1 MNRYMKLVN
10 FEFNRFIKLYF
21 VLIAFTI
28 VVQLSGVVVKSKSY
42 LNGAN
47 EAIKESMLTK
57 SEYVIQ
63 YGPMSFIDISMSPWI
78 MGPIALCAIT
88 LVIYVFFIWYRDWV
102 GKNTFSYRLFMLPT
116 ARLNIYLAKAT
127 TILLF
132 VLGLIA
138 LQLVL
143 LPIENQIFKW
153 MVEDVYRIDLSVLEI
168 ANQYYLNLLF
178 PKNILEFILFYGAG
192 MTAVTMVFTAI
203 LFERSYRIKG
213 IFYGI
218 VYCAVS
224 ILIFLA
230 PLLLQASLLEN
241 YFYPMELLFLEIA
254 ACVIV
259 LAGAI
264 WIGNLL
270 IKNKVR
276 V

>member
-1 MNRYMKLVN
+1 MNRYLKLVN
-10 FEFNRFIKLYF
+10 FEYNRFFKLYL

-28 VVQLSGVVVKSKSY
+28 VVQLSGVIVKSKSY
-42 LNGAN
+42 LNQAN

-63 YGPMSFIDISMSPWI
+63 NGPMSFLDISMSPWI
-78 MGPIALCAIT
+78 MGPIALCAVT

-138 LQLVL
+138 LQLLL

-153 MVEDVYRIDLSVLEI
+153 MVEDVYRIDFSVLEI

-192 MTAVTMVFTAI
+192 TTAVMTVFTAI

-213 IFYGI
+213 IFYAI
-218 VYCAVS
+218 VYFAVS

-230 PLLLQASLLEN
+230 PLLLQSSLLEN
-241 YFYPMELLFLEIA
+241 YFYPMELLILEIA
-254 ACVIV
+254 ACVVV

-264 WIGNLL
+264 LIGNLL

>member
-1 MNRYMKLVN
+1 MNRYLKLVN
-10 FEFNRFIKLYF
+10 FEYNRFFKLYL

-28 VVQLSGVVVKSKSY
+28 VVQLSGVIVKSKSY
-42 LNGAN
+42 LNQAN

-63 YGPMSFIDISMSPWI
+63 NGPMSFLDISMSPWI
-78 MGPIALCAIT
+78 MGPIALCAVT

-116 ARLNIYLAKAT
+116 ERLNIYLAKAT

-138 LQLVL
+138 LQLLL

-153 MVEDVYRIDLSVLEI
+153 MVEDVYRIDFSVLEI

-192 MTAVTMVFTAI
+192 MTAVMTVFTAI

-213 IFYGI
+213 IFYAI
-218 VYCAVS
+218 VYCGVS

-230 PLLLQASLLEN
+230 PLLLQSSLLEN
-241 YFYPMELLFLEIA
+241 YFYPMELLILEIA
-254 ACVIV
+254 ACVVV

>member
-1 MNRYMKLVN
+1 MKRYLKLVN
-10 FEFNRFIKLYF
+10 FEFNRFFKLYL

-28 VVQLSGVVVKSKSY
+28 VVQLSGIIVKSKSY
-42 LNGAN
+42 LNQAN

-63 YGPMSFIDISMSPWI
+63 NGPMSFLDVSMSPWI

-102 GKNTFSYRLFMLPT
+102 GKNTFSYRMFMLPT
-116 ARLNIYLAKAT
+116 ARLNIYLSKAT

-153 MVEDVYRIDLSVLEI
+153 MVEDVFRVDLSVLEI

-192 MTAVTMVFTAI
+192 MTAVMTVFTAI

-213 IFYGI
+213 IFYAI

-241 YFYPMELLFLEIA
+241 YFYPMELLILEIA
-254 ACVIV
+254 ACVVV

>member
-1 MNRYMKLVN
+1 MKRYLKLVN
-10 FEFNRFIKLYF
+10 FEFNRFFKLYL
-21 VLIAFTI
+21 VLIGITFVA
-28 VVQLSGVVVKSKSY
+28 QMSGVIVESKSY
-42 LNGAN
+42 HNQAN
-47 EAIKESMLTK
+47 EIMQEDLLTQ
-57 SEYVIQ
+57 SEYVQQ
-63 YGPMSFIDISMSPWI
+63 YGPMSFLNISESIWFL
-78 MGPIALCAIT
+78 GTIALCAVT
-88 LVIYVFFIWYRDWV
+88 LIIYVFFIWYRDWV
-102 GKNTFSYRLFMLPT
+102 GKNNFSYRLFMLPSV
-116 ARLNIYLAKAT
+116 RLNIYLAKAT

-138 LQLVL
+138 LQLLL
-143 LPIENQIFKW
+143 LPFENQVFKW
-153 MVEDVYRIDLSVLEI
+153 IVPEVFRTDLSVLEI
-168 ANQYYLNLLF
+168 TNLYYLNLLI

-192 MTAVTMVFTAI
+192 MTAVMIVFTAI
-203 LFERSYRIKG
+203 LFERSYRLKG

-218 VYCAVS
+218 VYCGVS

-254 ACVIV
+254 ACVLV

-264 WIGNLL
+264 WIGNML